1 VFNFLH
7 LLVLSRS
14 FLLLDQEWDTLKER
28 QIWIGWIA
36 RCGSRR
42 MKKSGRP
49 RNSRS
54 VVLIRKDFLQMP
66 RDKFQAM
73 LNCIMRVNRLAD
85 FFHLAGLSSAANNSS
100 LSRRRCTSAIVS
112 NKCQLSQMDPR
123 DELPHLHRSVHRGE
137 HRVRLSGQSS
147 SVKRRPPNGRY
158 SSGRGKIFQVHSL
171 GQSSS
176 RTYRYFWRYSNFL
189 TTQCGIGRRTK
200 KLPNPNPL
208 DLFR

>member
-54 VVLIRKDFLQMP
+54 VVLIRKISYRCREINSRRCSIVL
-66 RDKFQAM
+66 RDWTDWR
-73 LNCIMRVNRLAD
+73 I

-171 GQSSS
+171 GQSSR

>member
-1 VFNFLH
+1 
-7 LLVLSRS
+7 
-14 FLLLDQEWDTLKER
+14 
-28 QIWIGWIA
+28 
-36 RCGSRR
+36 
-42 MKKSGRP
+42 
-49 RNSRS
+49 
-54 VVLIRKDFLQMP
+54 
-66 RDKFQAM
+66 M
-73 LNCIMRVNRLAD
+73 LNCITRVNGLAD

-137 HRVRLSGQSS
+137 HRVRSS

-171 GQSSS
+171 GQSSR

-200 KLPNPNPL
+200 KATKPKPARLVPIELRPVADRHRHKAIGVP
-208 DLFR
+208 R

>member
-1 VFNFLH
+1 
-7 LLVLSRS
+7 
-14 FLLLDQEWDTLKER
+14 
-28 QIWIGWIA
+28 
-36 RCGSRR
+36 
-42 MKKSGRP
+42 
-49 RNSRS
+49 
-54 VVLIRKDFLQMP
+54 MP

-73 LNCIMRVNRLAD
+73 LNCITRLNGLAD

-171 GQSSS
+171 GQSSR

-200 KLPNPNPL
+200 KGYQTQTRSTCFDRTPTGG
-208 DLFR
+208 RQTQTQSHRWCRASISAESRE